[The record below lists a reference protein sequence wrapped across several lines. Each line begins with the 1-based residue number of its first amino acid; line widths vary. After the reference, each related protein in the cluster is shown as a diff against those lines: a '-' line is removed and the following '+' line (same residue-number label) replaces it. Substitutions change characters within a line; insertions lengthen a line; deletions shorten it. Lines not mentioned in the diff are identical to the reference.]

1 MHEMRFTVDA
11 TYHTLEQDAQSFMS
25 NGEND
30 GEGDGTEEGACVKQ
44 SVFSTSTRQKEQ
56 TSHSGGHRSVS
67 QLILPSSINC

>member
-1 MHEMRFTVDA
+1 
-11 TYHTLEQDAQSFMS
+11 MS